1 MTHAKAVITRAVKT
15 LIQSAIGAAASAA
28 LATIGTSA
36 TMGEVNWSL
45 VASTAGLAAIV
56 SVLMNV
62 KAQLPEVTPKEG
74 E

>member
-56 SVLMNV
+56 SVLMNI
-62 KAQLPEVTPKEG
+62 KAQLPEVKEG

>member
-36 TMGEVNWSL
+36 TMGEVNWGL

-62 KAQLPEVTPKEG
+62 KAQLPEVKEG

>member
-36 TMGEVNWSL
+36 TMGEVSWSL

-62 KAQLPEVTPKEG
+62 KAQLPEVPKEG

>member
-45 VASTAGLAAIV
+45 VVSTAGLAAIV
-56 SVLMNV
+56 SVLMNI
-62 KAQLPEVTPKEG
+62 KAQLPEVKEG

>member
-36 TMGEVNWSL
+36 TMGEVNWGL

-62 KAQLPEVTPKEG
+62 KAQLPEVKEG
-74 E
+74 D

>member
-62 KAQLPEVTPKEG
+62 KAQLPEVKEG

>member
-56 SVLMNV
+56 SVLMNI
-62 KAQLPEVTPKEG
+62 KAQLPEVPKEG

>member
-1 MTHAKAVITRAVKT
+1 MTHLNAVIIRAVKT

-36 TMGEVNWSL
+36 TMGEVNWGL

-62 KAQLPEVTPKEG
+62 KAQLPEVKG
-74 E
+74 GD

>member
-36 TMGEVNWSL
+36 TMGEVSWSL

>member
-36 TMGEVNWSL
+36 TMGEVNWGL

-56 SVLMNV
+56 SVLMNI
-62 KAQLPEVTPKEG
+62 KAQLPEVKEG
-74 E
+74 D

>member
-62 KAQLPEVTPKEG
+62 KAQLPEVKEG
-74 E
+74 D